1 MKRTLEKL
9 LGLVLVMAVDVAFW
23 LLMYWAMKKVHS
35 LAFVVLIA
43 VLRKL
48 YA

>member
-1 MKRTLEKL
+1 MKNAQERL
-9 LGLVLVMAVDVAFW
+9 LRLVLVLTVDAAFW

-43 VLRKL
+43 VLRTL